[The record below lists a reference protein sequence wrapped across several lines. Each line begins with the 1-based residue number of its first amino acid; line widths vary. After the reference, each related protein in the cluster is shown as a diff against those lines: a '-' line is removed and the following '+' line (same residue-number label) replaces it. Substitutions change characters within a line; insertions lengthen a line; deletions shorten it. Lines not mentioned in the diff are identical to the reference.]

1 MHLSSRVFH
10 RVHGR
15 RGSDRRMHDALM
27 WPVGR
32 TSIIRWKRMEL
43 QKILLEWFLTCAV
56 MTKTLVFKTKKT
68 GNGDKCK
75 VDDEYPGYARIKEEE
90 D

>member
-1 MHLSSRVFH
+1 
-10 RVHGR
+10 
-15 RGSDRRMHDALM
+15 
-27 WPVGR
+27 
-32 TSIIRWKRMEL
+32 MEL